1 MMTHMRL
8 FRPQKPEPETALQPS
23 ASGQGARSGPRTGV
37 QPHPRDAGRRA
48 QTGGVPAGRGQVR
61 TALYSTSILGLYTYR
76 FSCRRIPPIRDWA
89 RETLPDAPGNC
100 FGRGGSPKRKHR
112 TGPRAVSANGCL
124 VARTPLVSPMES
136 RKKTI
141 YQYARAGRIP
151 EPARRAAAVPC
162 PNVGGHGTGRASD
175 ELYAMLP
182 ILGAPGPKAALAVGR
197 TNPTLRRLPHAPRRP
212 AARPL
217 DNYLSWMSPVIY
229 PNGISFPLTLTAG
242 TTLRVSSSP
251 DIFC

>member
-48 QTGGVPAGRGQVR
+48 QTGGVPAGRRQIR
-61 TALYSTSILGLYTYR
+61 TALYSTSRLGLYTYR

-124 VARTPLVSPMES
+124 VARTLLVSPTENRQKARCSHCAGTGRTS
-136 RKKTI
+136 RATTSV
-141 YQYARAGRIP
+141 RPRD
-151 EPARRAAAVPC
+151 
-162 PNVGGHGTGRASD
+162 GGHGTERASD
-175 ELYAMLP
+175 ELYAKLP
-182 ILGAPGPKAALAVGR
+182 ILGAPGPTAALGAYRTHVDVVTAVAV
-197 TNPTLRRLPHAPRRP
+197 LI
-212 AARPL
+212 
-217 DNYLSWMSPVIY
+217 VIVLVVV
-229 PNGISFPLTLTAG
+229 IVIDS
-242 TTLRVSSSP
+242 
-251 DIFC
+251 